1 MADVK
6 WIKITTDVFDDE
18 KILLIESMPSADSII
33 VIWFKLLA
41 FAGKQNND
49 GVFMMS
55 NQVAYTDEMLATIFR
70 REINTVRLALKTFEQ
85 FGMVEVIENVITI
98 PNWNKHQTLDAY
110 EKKKKR
116 DRLYQSERR
125 AKQKRLIDKSSDK
138 SSDIAIS
145 DKDKEE
151 EEDIQLEVELEVDN
165 KKPATADENIF
176 DYYQS
181 RIGVLDGYQVEK
193 LQGYLSDDHLE
204 PELVKRAIDRAADNG
219 KRNFGYANAILKNW
233 AQSGIHTIAQQDE
246 EQRNYVDSKASNYQ
260 SVEGQAKSNIPDWHN
275 EHFKEPEMSPD
286 ELAELER
293 IQQEITDKL
302 AKGGK

>member
-145 DKDKEE
+145 DKDKDKEE
-151 EEDIQLEVELEVDN
+151 EEDIYTTTNSAE
-165 KKPATADENIF
+165 KNIF

-260 SVEGQAKSNIPDWHN
+260 SVKGQAKSNIPDWHN

>member
-6 WIKITTDVFDDE
+6 WIKITTDIFDDE

-138 SSDIAIS
+138 SSDIVIS
-145 DKDKEE
+145 DKDKDKEE
-151 EEDIQLEVELEVDN
+151 EEDIYTTTNSAE
-165 KKPATADENIF
+165 KNIF

-260 SVEGQAKSNIPDWHN
+260 SVKGQAKSNIPDWHN

-286 ELAELER
+286 ELAELEC

>member
-151 EEDIQLEVELEVDN
+151 EEDIYTTTNSAE
-165 KKPATADENIF
+165 KNIF